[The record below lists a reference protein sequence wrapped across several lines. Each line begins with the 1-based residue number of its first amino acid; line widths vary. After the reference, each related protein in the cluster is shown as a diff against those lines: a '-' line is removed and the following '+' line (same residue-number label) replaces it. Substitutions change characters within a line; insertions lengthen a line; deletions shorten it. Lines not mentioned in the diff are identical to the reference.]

1 MTFLDYLIEFVLCT
15 GAILSFCVLISVP
28 KKAVPASSLVGGLA
42 YVLYRLIFINFGRE
56 ILAYFLATVFIALSA
71 EICARIY
78 KKPSTVF
85 IFPGII
91 PLVPGVGLYNSMYC
105 LVQGDQQGFSAN
117 ATKTVFIAGAIA
129 IAVAVVHIIA
139 RSIVSRRA
147 GRVMLYTVQTPEE
160 DDKTSK

>member
-91 PLVPGVGLYNSMYC
+91 PLVPGVVLSRSGRSAGIFGKCDQDGIYRGGYCDSGRGSTYNCPLDSVEKGRTRYA
-105 LVQGDQQGFSAN
+105 VHGAN
-117 ATKTVFIAGAIA
+117 A
-129 IAVAVVHIIA
+129 
-139 RSIVSRRA
+139 RR
-147 GRVMLYTVQTPEE
+147 RR
-160 DDKTSK
+160 